1 MLGDIGSET
10 TRSVTVIG
18 DTVNVASRLQNL
30 SKEIDAAIVLSTE
43 TRAAALKACGGNAG
57 PLSGLVHV
65 GAMTL
70 RGHSRPTDTWSLP
83 RMHPA
88 VPAA

>member
-1 MLGDIGSET
+1 
-10 TRSVTVIG
+10 
-18 DTVNVASRLQNL
+18 
-30 SKEIDAAIVLSTE
+30 VLSTE

-65 GAMTL
+65 GALTL